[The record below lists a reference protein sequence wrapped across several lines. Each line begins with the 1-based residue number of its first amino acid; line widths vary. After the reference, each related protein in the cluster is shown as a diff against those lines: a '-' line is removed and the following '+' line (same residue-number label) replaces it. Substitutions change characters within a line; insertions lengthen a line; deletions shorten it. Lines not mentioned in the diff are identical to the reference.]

1 MTTETV
7 CGHTLVPLARKRRWR
22 LSADIL
28 WFPWLGNRDERH
40 PLESGMT
47 GLNVKGKPLPFLF
60 HLFPFLNNAKRL
72 ASFSSSCSPSYPGCD
87 WPRVTQKLFCSVFTG
102 MDKCKI
108 NTVANISGCDTG
120 AVPMECYMVLN
131 GSAQIVITVLCCA
144 FGGLCIL
151 ENALVLYLIFS
162 SPKIRKKPSYLFIS
176 SLALADILA
185 SVIFACSFVQFHVF
199 KVIDSSKEVF
209 LLKLG
214 GVNLSFTAS
223 LSSLLLMAVDR
234 HICILKPSRYKSL
247 VTSQRAL
254 VAMAVLWVTIT
265 FLAFLPL
272 LGWNCCR
279 PRSVCSELFPFVD
292 NAYLSSWIVLV
303 VLLLALIVYAYMHI
317 LWKARKHTLYMEK
330 YHMQTSQQK
339 MKVRIDIMLAKTL
352 VIILALL
359 VMCWSPALGLMAYSL
374 FVKLDDYTRKVFAFC
389 STLCLLN
396 SMVNPVIYALRSR
409 ELMRHTKLFGCFIS
423 GSGLGMNWQVL
434 NKYLIPL
441 EDLHCKNTLAMKLC
455 LGISSN
461 STICGQYVY
470 LNKGYV
476 FAVFLQG
483 SRKKGRM

>member
-1 MTTETV
+1 
-7 CGHTLVPLARKRRWR
+7 
-22 LSADIL
+22 
-28 WFPWLGNRDERH
+28 
-40 PLESGMT
+40 
-47 GLNVKGKPLPFLF
+47 
-60 HLFPFLNNAKRL
+60 
-72 ASFSSSCSPSYPGCD
+72 
-87 WPRVTQKLFCSVFTG
+87 

-409 ELMRHTKLFGCFIS
+409 ELYSSLRRVCPCLRRIPGMSESIS
-423 GSGLGMNWQVL
+423 EAESTQRSYPV
-434 NKYLIPL
+434 
-441 EDLHCKNTLAMKLC
+441 E
-455 LGISSN
+455 
-461 STICGQYVY
+461 TICDKSVKHSEA
-470 LNKGYV
+470 LV
-476 FAVFLQG
+476 D
-483 SRKKGRM
+483 